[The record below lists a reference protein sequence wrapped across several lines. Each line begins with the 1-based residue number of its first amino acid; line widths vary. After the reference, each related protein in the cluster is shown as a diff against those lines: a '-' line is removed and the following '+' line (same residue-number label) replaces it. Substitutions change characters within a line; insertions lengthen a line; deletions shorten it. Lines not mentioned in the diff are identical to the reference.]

1 MHTVTTISLQP
12 SLATKAQRAL
22 QALILALSGI
32 CHRRMSTHRVNAT
45 ARALN
50 LLDDRVLH
58 DIGLDRSELLS
69 TAAELHGQSKRERRH
84 ALPGTPLPR

>member
-1 MHTVTTISLQP
+1 MHTITTISLQP
-12 SLATKAQRAL
+12 SLAAKAQRAL
-22 QALILALSGI
+22 QDLILTLSGAY
-32 CHRRMSTHRVNAT
+32 HRWSCARRVNAT

-50 LLDDRVLH
+50 LLDERQLH

-69 TAAELHGQSKRERRH
+69 AAAELYGLSRRERRH